1 MKKIFSTIALLGLL
15 AFGVS
20 FALSQEH
27 AATPPATASQG
38 QTAEAPQHG
47 EAQAGQPENPNQAIG
62 KELAAESKEAAGE
75 ASGNE
80 EARFKESASVKWF
93 ARVTGLPLKAAYWVA
108 VVINFLIVAG
118 LIYWVAKS
126 SVPAM
131 FRNRTVSIQKGIEE
145 ARRASEDANNRLR
158 EVESRLARLDAEVV
172 QIRSAAE
179 TDFVA
184 EEQRI
189 REQAVVDGRR
199 VVETAEQEIAAA
211 VKNARRELTGFAAD
225 LAVDLAGK
233 KIQVSDTA
241 DQALVRRFVSQ
252 LGKDGK

>member
-1 MKKIFSTIALLGLL
+1 MMKKIIFAIILLALV

-20 FALSQEH
+20 FAYSQEH
-27 AATPPATASQG
+27 PAAPQSSTSQN
-38 QTAEAPQHG
+38 AEAPQHG
-47 EAQAGQPENPNQAIG
+47 EAQAEHPENPNRAVG
-62 KELAAESKEAAGE
+62 KELAEATKEAAGE
-75 ASGNE
+75 ESGDE

-93 ARVTGLPLKAAYWVA
+93 ASHTGLPLKAAYWVA
-108 VVINFLIVAG
+108 IVINFMIVAG
-118 LIYWVAKS
+118 LIYWVSKS

-131 FRNRTVSIQKGIEE
+131 FRNRTASIQKGIEE
-145 ARRASEDANNRLR
+145 ARRASEDANHRLR
-158 EVESRLARLDAEVV
+158 DVESRLAKLDAEVA
-172 QIRSAAE
+172 QIRTAAE
-179 TDFVA
+179 TDFAA

-189 REQAVVDGRR
+189 REQAVADGRR

-211 VKNARRELTGFAAD
+211 AKNARRELTVFAAD

>member
-1 MKKIFSTIALLGLL
+1 MMKKIMLVIVLLALV

-20 FALSQEH
+20 FAHSQEH
-27 AATPPATASQG
+27 SAAPPSSTAQNAEASQ
-38 QTAEAPQHG
+38 HK
-47 EAQAGQPENPNQAIG
+47 EAQAQHPENPNRAVG
-62 KELAAESKEAAGE
+62 KELAEATKEAAGE
-75 ASGNE
+75 ESGDQ

-93 ARVTGLPLKAAYWVA
+93 ASHTGLPLKAAYWVA
-108 VVINFLIVAG
+108 IVINFLIIAG
-118 LIYWVAKS
+118 LIYWVSKS

-131 FRNRTVSIQKGIEE
+131 FRNRTASIQKGIEE
-145 ARRASEDANNRLR
+145 ARRASEDANRRLR
-158 EVESRLARLDAEVV
+158 DVESRLAKLDAEVA

-179 TDFVA
+179 TDFA
-184 EEQRI
+184 TEEQRI
-189 REQAVVDGRR
+189 REQAVADGRR

-211 VKNARRELTGFAAD
+211 AKNARRELTVFAAN

-241 DQALVRRFVSQ
+241 DEALVRRFVSQ

>member
-1 MKKIFSTIALLGLL
+1 MMKRIILAIVLLALM
-15 AFGVS
+15 AFGVA
-20 FALSQEH
+20 FALGQEH
-27 AATPPATASQG
+27 SAAPQSSASQN
-38 QTAEAPQHG
+38 AEAPQHH
-47 EAQAGQPENPNQAIG
+47 EAQHPENPNRAVG
-62 KELAAESKEAAGE
+62 KELAEATKEAAGE
-75 ASGNE
+75 ESGDE

-93 ARVTGLPLKAAYWVA
+93 AAHTGLPLKAAYWVA
-108 VVINFLIVAG
+108 IVINFLIIAG
-118 LIYWVAKS
+118 VIYWISRS

-131 FRNRTVSIQKGIEE
+131 FRNRTASIQKGIEE
-145 ARRASEDANNRLR
+145 ARKASEDANNRLR
-158 EVESRLARLDAEVV
+158 DVESRLSKLDVEVM
-172 QIRSAAE
+172 QIRKQAE
-179 TDFVA
+179 IDFAA

-189 REQAVVDGRR
+189 REQAVADGRR

-211 VKNARRELTGFAAD
+211 AKNARRELTVFAAD

>member
-1 MKKIFSTIALLGLL
+1 MMKKIILAIVLL
-15 AFGVS
+15 AMVAFGIS
-20 FALSQEH
+20 FAYSQEH
-27 AATPPATASQG
+27 SAAPQSSTN
-38 QTAEAPQHG
+38 AEAPQHG
-47 EAQAGQPENPNQAIG
+47 EAQPEHPENPNRAVG
-62 KELAAESKEAAGE
+62 KELAEATKEAAGE
-75 ASGNE
+75 ESGDE

-93 ARVTGLPLKAAYWVA
+93 ASHTGLSIKAAYWVA
-108 VVINFLIVAG
+108 IVINFLIVAG
-118 LIYWVAKS
+118 LIYWVSKS
-126 SVPAM
+126 SVPTM
-131 FRNRTVSIQKGIEE
+131 FRNRTAGIQKGIEE

-158 EVESRLARLDAEVV
+158 EVESRLARLDVEVM
-172 QIRSAAE
+172 QIRKQAE
-179 TDFVA
+179 IDFAA

-189 REQAVVDGRR
+189 REQAVADGRR

-211 VKNARRELTGFAAD
+211 AKNARRELTVFAAD